1 MTRDELCTAL
11 DAPAPHVD
19 VITAQQYDS
28 DDIAV
33 AVERFGALLRTPMP
47 LPSLLQS
54 VCAQVVATI
63 PTADM
68 AGVTVLSP
76 RDKEPET
83 VACTDER
90 ALDVDVDQYRANEGP
105 CLEAARTR
113 QVVRVRIDD
122 AALRWPEF
130 AKNVAGMGVASYLS
144 APLTIDDDHVGAL
157 NLYSYDDH
165 GFSEIDEVLLQ
176 VFVAAVEG
184 AVWNARRAEQWRVEV
199 EGLQEAMK
207 TRAAIEQAK
216 GMLMVLHGISAERAF
231 EVLVEQSQSR
241 NIRVAA
247 IAAEVVETL
256 TKQ

>member
-1 MTRDELCTAL
+1 MTRDELCMAL
-11 DAPAPHVD
+11 DAPPPHAD

-28 DDIAV
+28 DEIAV
-33 AVERFGALLRTPMP
+33 AVERFGALLRTSMP

-130 AKNVAGMGVASYLS
+130 AKNVAEIGVASYLS
-144 APLTIDDDHVGAL
+144 APLTIDDDHVG
-157 NLYSYDDH
+157 
-165 GFSEIDEVLLQ
+165 
-176 VFVAAVEG
+176 
-184 AVWNARRAEQWRVEV
+184 R
-199 EGLQEAMK
+199 
-207 TRAAIEQAK
+207 
-216 GMLMVLHGISAERAF
+216 
-231 EVLVEQSQSR
+231 
-241 NIRVAA
+241 
-247 IAAEVVETL
+247 
-256 TKQ
+256 

>member
-1 MTRDELCTAL
+1 MTRDDLSAAL
-11 DAPAPHVD
+11 DAPSPFAD
-19 VITAQQYDS
+19 EEAARAYSS
-28 DDIAV
+28 DDISV
-33 AVERFGALLRTPMP
+33 ALERFGALLRTPME
-47 LPSLLQS
+47 LSVMLQS
-54 VCAQVVATI
+54 VCAQIVATI
-63 PTADM
+63 VTADM
-68 AGVTVLSP
+68 AGVTILSAL
-76 RDKEPET
+76 DKQPET

-113 QVVRVRIDD
+113 QVVRVRIED

-144 APLTIDDDHVGAL
+144 APLTTDDDHVGAL

-165 GFSEIDEVLLQ
+165 GFSEIDEALVQ

-184 AVWNARRAEQWRVEV
+184 AIWNARRAEQWRAEV
-199 EGLQEAMK
+199 EGLQAAMK

-216 GMLMVLHGISAERAF
+216 GMLMVLHGISADRAF

>member
-1 MTRDELCTAL
+1 MNRNDISAAL
-11 DAPAPHVD
+11 DAPSPFTD
-19 VITAQQYDS
+19 GMTARQYDS
-28 DDIAV
+28 DEIAV
-33 AVERFGALLRTPMP
+33 AVERFGALLRTPME
-47 LPSLLQS
+47 LSVLLQS
-54 VCAQVVATI
+54 VAAQVVATI
-63 PTADM
+63 PAADM
-68 AGVTVLSP
+68 AAVTLLSAP
-76 RDKEPET
+76 DNQPET

-113 QVVRVRIDD
+113 QVVRVRIED

-130 AKNVAGMGVASYLS
+130 AKNVADMGGASYLS
-144 APLTIDDDHVGAL
+144 APLTTGEDHGGAL

-184 AVWNARRAEQWRVEV
+184 AIWNARRAEQWRTEV
-199 EGLQEAMK
+199 EGLQAAMK
-207 TRAAIEQAK
+207 TRATIEQAK
-216 GMLMVLHGISAERAF
+216 GMLMVVHGISADRAF

-247 IAAEVVETL
+247 IAAEVVDTL
-256 TKQ
+256 TKH

>member
-1 MTRDELCTAL
+1 MTRDDLSAAL
-11 DAPAPHVD
+11 DAPSPFAD
-19 VITAQQYDS
+19 EEAARAYSS
-28 DDIAV
+28 DDISV
-33 AVERFGALLRTPMP
+33 ALERFGALLRTPME
-47 LPSLLQS
+47 LSVMLQS
-54 VCAQVVATI
+54 VCAQIVATI
-63 PTADM
+63 VTADM
-68 AGVTVLSP
+68 AGVTILSAL
-76 RDKEPET
+76 DKQPET

-113 QVVRVRIDD
+113 QVVRVRIED

-144 APLTIDDDHVGAL
+144 APLTTDDDHVGAL

-165 GFSEIDEVLLQ
+165 GFSEIDEVLVQ

-184 AVWNARRAEQWRVEV
+184 AIWNARRAEQWRAEV
-199 EGLQEAMK
+199 EGLQAAMK

-216 GMLMVLHGISAERAF
+216 GMLMVLHGISADRAF

>member
-1 MTRDELCTAL
+1 M
-11 DAPAPHVD
+11 
-19 VITAQQYDS
+19 
-28 DDIAV
+28 
-33 AVERFGALLRTPMP
+33 
-47 LPSLLQS
+47 LQS
-54 VCAQVVATI
+54 VCAQIVATI

-68 AGVTVLSP
+68 AGVTVLSA
-76 RDKEPET
+76 RDKQPET

-105 CLEAARTR
+105 CLESARTR

-130 AKNVAGMGVASYLS
+130 AANVAGMGVASYLS
-144 APLTIDDDHVGAL
+144 VPLTTDEDQVGAL
-157 NLYSYDDH
+157 NLYGFSDH

-184 AVWNARRAEQWRVEV
+184 AIWNARRAEQWRTEV
-199 EGLQEAMK
+199 AGLQEAMK
-207 TRAAIEQAK
+207 TRASIEQAK

-241 NIRVAA
+241 NVRVTA

-256 TKQ
+256 TKR